1 MASYRQVRGRQL
13 NSKQRALLRLALSFF
28 TWRTL
33 VHESRLKQVA
43 AIEAMFQVVVASRIS
58 KHSHAVP

>member
-1 MASYRQVRGRQL
+1 MASYREVRGRQL

-33 VHESRLKQVA
+33 VPEGRLKQVA
-43 AIEAMFQVVVASRIS
+43 TR
-58 KHSHAVP
+58 AVLPPSALGCKELEGDTQI